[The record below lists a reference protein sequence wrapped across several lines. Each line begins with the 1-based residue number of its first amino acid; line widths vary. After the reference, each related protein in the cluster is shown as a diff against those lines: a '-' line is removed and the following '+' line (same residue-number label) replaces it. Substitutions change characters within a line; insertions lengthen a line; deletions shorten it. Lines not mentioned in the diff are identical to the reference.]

1 MSFQQNE
8 YSHKKVSEDNNGQG
22 ANPPIA
28 SPLNDQQFNSLQQT
42 VSELS
47 SQQLAWVS
55 GYFWGLAQNQP
66 SAAAATPIAQAA
78 ASVAAKP
85 AGKLSIIFASQT
97 GNAKGVAE
105 ALEQEAKAEGIA
117 VELFDASDYKGK
129 NLAKETH
136 VIIVAS
142 TNGEGE
148 APDNA
153 IELHEF
159 LQSKKAPKLPN
170 LQYAV
175 IALGDSSYEFFCQT
189 GKDFDT
195 YLSKLGATA
204 FIDRI
209 DCDVDYEAPAAEWRK
224 QALEQVKEALS
235 SGNEAEVVQL
245 PVGQAAPGH
254 SAYNKQNP
262 YTATLLTSQK
272 ITGRDSG
279 KDVRHVE
286 IDLEE
291 SGLTYQPG
299 DALGVWFDNSSELAN
314 AILAKAGLSGV
325 ESVEVDG
332 ESLSIHSALVS
343 KYEITAS
350 NPQFVTKFAELSGSK
365 KLQKLVKDKDKLREY
380 AANTQVVDV
389 LAEKKTK
396 LSAEELVGLLRRLTP
411 RLYSIASSQTEV
423 DEEVHLTVGLVE
435 YDKGDEKRHGGASSF
450 LAQRLEEGGE
460 VKVFVEHNNNFKL
473 PQDDNTPIIMVGPG
487 TGIAPFRSFIQ
498 ERDNR
503 DAEGKNWLFFGDRT
517 FTQDFLYQVEW
528 QKYLKSGLLTRLDVA
543 FSRDQAE
550 KVYVQH
556 RILENAE
563 QVWQWI
569 QDGAYIYVCGDATRM
584 AKDVH
589 DSLVFVAE
597 QQGKLSR
604 EEAEAFINDLRKAKR
619 YQRDVY

>member
-1 MSFQQNE
+1 MSFQKNE
-8 YSHKKVSEDNNGQG
+8 YSHKNVSEDNNGQG
-22 ANPPIA
+22 GTPPIA
-28 SPLNDQQFNSLQQT
+28 SPLNDQQISSLQQT

-66 SAAAATPIAQAA
+66 NTAVTPIAQATA
-78 ASVAAKP
+78 AVSAKP

-159 LQSKKAPKLPN
+159 LQSKKAPKLSN
-170 LQYAV
+170 LQYGV

-189 GKDFDT
+189 GKDFDA
-195 YLSKLGATA
+195 YLSKLGATP
-204 FIDRI
+204 FIDRL

-224 QALEQVKEALS
+224 NALGKVKDTLS
-235 SGNEAEVVQL
+235 SGTEADVVQL
-245 PVGQAAPGH
+245 PVGQAATAH
-254 SAYNKQNP
+254 SPYNKQNP

-279 KDVRHVE
+279 KDVRHIE
-286 IDLEE
+286 IDLEG

-299 DALGVWFDNSSELAN
+299 DALGVWFENSSELAN
-314 AILAKAGLSGV
+314 AILGKVGLSGV
-325 ESVEVDG
+325 ETVDVDG

-343 KYEITAS
+343 KYEITTS
-350 NPQFVTKFAELSGSK
+350 NPQLITKFAELSGSK
-365 KLQKLVKDKDKLREY
+365 KLQKLVDDKDKLREY
-380 AANTQVVDV
+380 SANTQIVDV

-396 LSAEELVGLLRRLTP
+396 LTADELISLLRRLTP
-411 RLYSIASSQTEV
+411 RLYSIASSQEEV
-423 DEEVHLTVGLVE
+423 DEEVHLTVALVE
-435 YDKGDEKRHGGASSF
+435 YEQNDEKRYGGASSF
-450 LAQRLEEGGE
+450 LAQRLEEGDE

-473 PQDDNTPIIMVGPG
+473 PEDDSTPIIMVGPG

-498 ERDNR
+498 ERENR

-528 QKYLKSGLLTRLDVA
+528 QKYLKSGVLSRLDVA
-543 FSRDQAE
+543 FSRDQVE

-556 RILENAE
+556 RILENAAH
-563 QVWQWI
+563 VWQWI
-569 QDGAYIYVCGDATRM
+569 QEGAYIYVCGDATRM

-589 DSLVFVAE
+589 DALVIVAE
-597 QQGKLSR
+597 QEGKMPR
-604 EEAEAFINDLRKAKR
+604 DDAEQFINDLRKAKR

>member
-1 MSFQQNE
+1 MSFQKNE
-8 YSHKKVSEDNNGQG
+8 YSHKNVMEDNNGQG
-22 ANPPIA
+22 GKPPI
-28 SPLNDQQFNSLQQT
+28 SGPLNDQQFSSLQQT

-66 SAAAATPIAQAA
+66 GSVAATPITHGAA
-78 ASVAAKP
+78 AVAVKP
-85 AGKLSIIFASQT
+85 TGKLSIIFASQT

-105 ALEQEAKAEGIA
+105 ALEQEARAEGIA

-189 GKDFDT
+189 GKDFDA
-195 YLSKLGATA
+195 YLSKLGAKP
-204 FIDRI
+204 FIERI
-209 DCDVDYEAPAAEWRK
+209 DCDVDYEASAAEWRK

-245 PVGQAAPGH
+245 PVGQTAPGH
-254 SAYNKQNP
+254 SVYNKQNP

-350 NPQFVTKFAELSGSK
+350 NPQLVTKFAELSGSK
-365 KLQKLVKDKDKLREY
+365 KLQKLVEDKDKLREY
-380 AANTQVVDV
+380 AVNTQIVDV

-435 YDKGDEKRHGGASSF
+435 YDKGDEKRYGGASSF
-450 LAQRLEEGGE
+450 LAQRLEESGE

-503 DAEGKNWLFFGDRT
+503 DAQGKNWLFFGDRT

-589 DSLVFVAE
+589 DALVFVAE

>member
-1 MSFQQNE
+1 M
-8 YSHKKVSEDNNGQG
+8 
-22 ANPPIA
+22 
-28 SPLNDQQFNSLQQT
+28 
-42 VSELS
+42 
-47 SQQLAWVS
+47 
-55 GYFWGLAQNQP
+55 
-66 SAAAATPIAQAA
+66 
-78 ASVAAKP
+78 
-85 AGKLSIIFASQT
+85 
-97 GNAKGVAE
+97 
-105 ALEQEAKAEGIA
+105 
-117 VELFDASDYKGK
+117 
-129 NLAKETH
+129 
-136 VIIVAS
+136 AS

-170 LQYAV
+170 LKYGV
-175 IALGDSSYEFFCQT
+175 IGLGDSSYEFFCQT
-189 GKDFDT
+189 GKDFDS
-195 YLSKLGATA
+195 YLSKLGATS
-204 FIDRI
+204 FIERI
-209 DCDVDYEAPAAEWRK
+209 DCDVDYEAPASEWR
-224 QALEQVKEALS
+224 QNALDKVKEALA

-254 SAYNKQNP
+254 SPYNKQNP

-286 IDLEE
+286 IDLDG

-299 DALGVWFDNSSELAN
+299 DALGVWFENSSDLAN

-325 ESVEVDG
+325 ESVDVDG
-332 ESLSIHSALVS
+332 ESISIHSALVS
-343 KYEITAS
+343 KFEITSA
-350 NPQFVTKFAELSGSK
+350 NPQLVTKFAELSGSK
-365 KLQKLVKDKDKLREY
+365 KLLKLVEDKDKLREY
-380 AANTQVVDV
+380 ATNTQVVDV

-411 RLYSIASSQTEV
+411 RLYSIASSQSEV

-435 YDKGDEKRHGGASSF
+435 YDKGDEKRFGGASSF
-450 LAQRLEEGGE
+450 LSHRLEEGGE

-473 PQDDNTPIIMVGPG
+473 PQDDNTPVIMIGPG

-498 ERDNR
+498 ERDDR
-503 DAEGKNWLFFGDRT
+503 GADGKNWLFFGDRT

-528 QKYLKSGLLTRLDVA
+528 QKYLKSGLLNRLDVA

-569 QDGAYIYVCGDATRM
+569 QEGAYIYVCGDATRM

-589 DSLVFVAE
+589 EALIHVAE
-597 QQGKLSR
+597 QHGKLSR
-604 EEAEAFINDLRKAKR
+604 DDAEEFINELRKAKR

>member
-22 ANPPIA
+22 GNPPIA

-291 SGLTYQPG
+291 SGLTYQAG

-365 KLQKLVKDKDKLREY
+365 KLQKLVEDKDKLREY

-435 YDKGDEKRHGGASSF
+435 YDKGDEKRYGGASVS
-450 LAQRLEEGGE
+450 
-460 VKVFVEHNNNFKL
+460 
-473 PQDDNTPIIMVGPG
+473 
-487 TGIAPFRSFIQ
+487 
-498 ERDNR
+498 
-503 DAEGKNWLFFGDRT
+503 
-517 FTQDFLYQVEW
+517 
-528 QKYLKSGLLTRLDVA
+528 
-543 FSRDQAE
+543 
-550 KVYVQH
+550 
-556 RILENAE
+556 
-563 QVWQWI
+563 
-569 QDGAYIYVCGDATRM
+569 
-584 AKDVH
+584 
-589 DSLVFVAE
+589 SLNV
-597 QQGKLSR
+597 
-604 EEAEAFINDLRKAKR
+604 
-619 YQRDVY
+619 

>member
-1 MSFQQNE
+1 MSLN
-8 YSHKKVSEDNNGQG
+8 KNVSSQG
-22 ANPPIA
+22 NTPQELPSIA
-28 SPLNDQQFNSLQQT
+28 APLNDQQLNSLQQT
-42 VSELS
+42 VADLS

-55 GYFWGLAQNQP
+55 GYFWGLAQTQP
-66 SAAAATPIAQAA
+66 ASAAAPINQAA
-78 ASVAAKP
+78 AAVAAKP
-85 AGKLSIIFASQT
+85 AGKLSIIYASQT

-105 ALEQEAKAEGIA
+105 ALEQEAKAQGIKA
-117 VELFDASDYKGK
+117 ALFDASDYKGK

-170 LQYAV
+170 LKYGV
-175 IALGDSSYEFFCQT
+175 IGLGDSSYEFFCQT
-189 GKDFDT
+189 GKDFDA
-195 YLSKLGATA
+195 YLAKQGATA

-209 DCDVDYEAPAAEWRK
+209 DCDVDYEAPASEWRAK
-224 QALEQVKEALS
+224 ALETVKDDLS
-235 SGNEAEVVQL
+235 SGQEADVVQL
-245 PVGQAAPGH
+245 PVAQAAGH
-254 SAYNKQNP
+254 SQYSKQKP

-286 IDLEE
+286 IDLEG

-299 DALGVWFDNSSELAN
+299 DALGVWFENSSELAN
-314 AILAKAGLSGV
+314 AILAKVGLSGV

-332 ESLSIHSALVS
+332 ESLSIHSALVA

-350 NPQFVTKFAELSGSK
+350 NPQLVTKFAELSGSK
-365 KLQKLVKDKDKLREY
+365 KLQKLVEDKDKLREY
-380 AANTQVVDV
+380 AGNTQVVDV

-396 LSAEELVGLLRRLTP
+396 LTAEELVGLLRRLTP
-411 RLYSIASSQTEV
+411 RLYSIASSQAEV
-423 DEEVHLTVGLVE
+423 EEEVHLTVGLVE
-435 YDKGDEKRHGGASSF
+435 YDKGDDKRYGGASSF
-450 LAQRLEEGGE
+450 LSQRLEEGGE
-460 VKVFVEHNNNFKL
+460 VKVFVENNNNFKL
-473 PQDDNTPIIMVGPG
+473 PQDDNTPVIMIGPG

-498 ERDNR
+498 ERENR

-528 QKYLKSGLLTRLDVA
+528 QKYLKSGLLNRLDVA

-563 QVWQWI
+563 QVWQWV
-569 QDGAYIYVCGDATRM
+569 QEGAYIYVCGDATRM

-589 DSLVFVAE
+589 EALVIVAE
-597 QQGKLSR
+597 QQGKMSR
-604 EEAEAFINDLRKAKR
+604 DDAEEFINDLRKAKR

>member
-1 MSFQQNE
+1 MSLN
-8 YSHKKVSEDNNGQG
+8 KNVSSQG
-22 ANPPIA
+22 NTPQELPSIA
-28 SPLNDQQFNSLQQT
+28 APLNDQQLNSLQQT
-42 VSELS
+42 VADLS

-55 GYFWGLAQNQP
+55 GYFWGLAQTQTV
-66 SAAAATPIAQAA
+66 SAAAPINQAA
-78 ASVAAKP
+78 AAVAAKP
-85 AGKLSIIFASQT
+85 AGKLTIIYASQT

-105 ALEQEAKAEGIA
+105 ALEQEAKALGIEA
-117 VELFDASDYKGK
+117 ELFDASDYKGK

-170 LQYAV
+170 LKYGV
-175 IALGDSSYEFFCQT
+175 IGLGDSSYEFFCQT
-189 GKDFDT
+189 GKDFDA
-195 YLSKLGATA
+195 YLAKQGATA

-209 DCDVDYEAPAAEWRK
+209 DCDVDYEAPASDWRAK
-224 QALEQVKEALS
+224 ALETVKEDLS
-235 SGNEAEVVQL
+235 SGQEADVVQL
-245 PVGQAAPGH
+245 PVAQASGH
-254 SAYNKQNP
+254 SQYSKQKP

-279 KDVRHVE
+279 KDVRHIE
-286 IDLEE
+286 IDLEG

-299 DALGVWFDNSSELAN
+299 DALGVWFENSSKLAN
-314 AILAKAGLSGV
+314 TILAKVGLSGV

-350 NPQFVTKFAELSGSK
+350 NPQLVAKFAELSGSK
-365 KLQKLVKDKDKLREY
+365 KLQKLAEDKDKLREY

-389 LAEKKTK
+389 LDEKKTK
-396 LSAEELVGLLRRLTP
+396 LTAEQLIGLLRRLTP

-423 DEEVHLTVGLVE
+423 DQEVHLTVGLVE
-435 YDKGDEKRHGGASSF
+435 YDKGDDKRYGGASGF
-450 LAQRLEEGGE
+450 LSQRLEEGGE
-460 VKVFVEHNNNFKL
+460 VKVFVENNNNFKL
-473 PQDDNTPIIMVGPG
+473 PQDDNTPVIMIGPG

-528 QKYLKSGLLTRLDVA
+528 QKYLKSGLLNRLDVA

-569 QDGAYIYVCGDATRM
+569 QEGAYIYVCGDATRM

-589 DSLVFVAE
+589 EALVIVAE
-597 QQGKLSR
+597 QQGKMSR
-604 EEAEAFINDLRKAKR
+604 DDAEEFINDLRKAKR

>member
-1 MSFQQNE
+1 MSFQKNE
-8 YSHKKVSEDNNGQG
+8 YSHKNVSEDNNGQG
-22 ANPPIA
+22 GTPPIA
-28 SPLNDQQFNSLQQT
+28 SPLNDQQISSLQQT

-66 SAAAATPIAQAA
+66 NTAVTPIAQATA
-78 ASVAAKP
+78 AVSAKP

-97 GNAKGVAE
+97 GNSKGVAE

-159 LQSKKAPKLPN
+159 LQSKKAPKLSN
-170 LQYAV
+170 LQYGV

-189 GKDFDT
+189 GKDFDA
-195 YLSKLGATA
+195 YLSKLGATP
-204 FIDRI
+204 FIDRL

-224 QALEQVKEALS
+224 NALGKVKDTLS
-235 SGNEAEVVQL
+235 SGTEADVVQL
-245 PVGQAAPGH
+245 PVGQAATAH
-254 SAYNKQNP
+254 SPYNKQNP

-279 KDVRHVE
+279 KDVRHIE
-286 IDLEE
+286 IDLEG

-299 DALGVWFDNSSELAN
+299 DALGVWFENSSELAN
-314 AILAKAGLSGV
+314 AILGKVGLSGV
-325 ESVEVDG
+325 ETVDVDG

-343 KYEITAS
+343 KYEITTS
-350 NPQFVTKFAELSGSK
+350 NPQLITKFAELSGSK
-365 KLQKLVKDKDKLREY
+365 KLQKLVDDKDKLREY
-380 AANTQVVDV
+380 SANTQIVDV

-396 LSAEELVGLLRRLTP
+396 LTADELISLLRRLTP
-411 RLYSIASSQTEV
+411 RLYSIASSQEEV
-423 DEEVHLTVGLVE
+423 DEEVHLTVALVE
-435 YDKGDEKRHGGASSF
+435 YEQNDEKRYGGASSF
-450 LAQRLEEGGE
+450 LAQRLEEGDE

-473 PQDDNTPIIMVGPG
+473 PEDDSTPIIMVGPG

-498 ERDNR
+498 ERENR

-528 QKYLKSGLLTRLDVA
+528 QKYLKSGVLSRLDVA
-543 FSRDQAE
+543 FSRDQVE

-556 RILENAE
+556 RILENAA

-569 QDGAYIYVCGDATRM
+569 QEGAYIYVCGDATRM

-589 DSLVFVAE
+589 DALVIVAE
-597 QQGKLSR
+597 QEGKMPR
-604 EEAEAFINDLRKAKR
+604 DDAEQFINDLRKAKR

>member
-1 MSFQQNE
+1 MSLN
-8 YSHKKVSEDNNGQG
+8 KNVSSSGNTQSQELP
-22 ANPPIA
+22 AIA
-28 SPLNDQQFNSLQQT
+28 SPLNDQQLNTLQQT
-42 VSELS
+42 VADLS
-47 SQQLAWVS
+47 PQQLAWVS
-55 GYFWGLAQNQP
+55 GYFWGLSQAQP
-66 SAAAATPIAQAA
+66 MAAAAPINQAA
-78 ASVAAKP
+78 AAVAAKP

-105 ALEQEAKAEGIA
+105 ALEQEAKAQGIA

-136 VIIVAS
+136 VIVVAS

-170 LQYAV
+170 LKYGV
-175 IALGDSSYEFFCQT
+175 IGLGDSSYEFFCQT
-189 GKDFDT
+189 GKDFDA
-195 YLSKLGATA
+195 YLAKLGATS
-204 FIDRI
+204 FIERI
-209 DCDVDYEAPAAEWRK
+209 DCDVDYEASAAEWRSK
-224 QALEQVKEALS
+224 ALSVVKEDLAA
-235 SGNEAEVVQL
+235 GPEAEVVQL

-254 SAYNKQNP
+254 SAFNKQNP

-286 IDLEE
+286 IDLDG

-299 DALGVWFDNSSELAN
+299 DALGVWFENSSDLAN
-314 AILAKAGLSGV
+314 AILAKVGLSGV
-325 ESVEVDG
+325 ESVEIDG

-343 KYEITAS
+343 KFEITAS
-350 NPQFVTKFAELSGSK
+350 NPQLVTKFAELSGSK
-365 KLQKLVKDKDKLREY
+365 KLQKLVDDKDKLREY
-380 AANTQVVDV
+380 AGNTQVVDV

-396 LSAEELVGLLRRLTP
+396 LTAEELVGLLRRLTP

-435 YDKGDEKRHGGASSF
+435 YDQGDEKRFGGASSF

-460 VKVFVEHNNNFKL
+460 VKVFVENNNNFKL
-473 PQDDNTPIIMVGPG
+473 PQDDNTPVIMVGPG

-528 QKYLKSGLLTRLDVA
+528 QKYLKSGVLNRLDVA
-543 FSRDQAE
+543 FSRDQSE

-569 QDGAYIYVCGDATRM
+569 QEGAYIYVCGDATRM

-589 DSLVFVAE
+589 EALVIVAE
-597 QQGKLSR
+597 QQGKMSR
-604 EEAEAFINDLRKAKR
+604 DDAEEFINELRKAKR

>member
-1 MSFQQNE
+1 
-8 YSHKKVSEDNNGQG
+8 
-22 ANPPIA
+22 
-28 SPLNDQQFNSLQQT
+28 
-42 VSELS
+42 
-47 SQQLAWVS
+47 WVS

-66 SAAAATPIAQAA
+66 SAAASNPTAQAA
-78 ASVAAKP
+78 AAVAAKP

-105 ALEQEAKAEGIA
+105 SLEQEAKAEGIA

-245 PVGQAAPGH
+245 PVGQAALGH

-314 AILAKAGLSGV
+314 AILGKVGLSGV

-365 KLQKLVKDKDKLREY
+365 KLQKLAEDK
-380 AANTQVVDV
+380 
-389 LAEKKTK
+389 
-396 LSAEELVGLLRRLTP
+396 
-411 RLYSIASSQTEV
+411 
-423 DEEVHLTVGLVE
+423 
-435 YDKGDEKRHGGASSF
+435 
-450 LAQRLEEGGE
+450 
-460 VKVFVEHNNNFKL
+460 
-473 PQDDNTPIIMVGPG
+473 
-487 TGIAPFRSFIQ
+487 
-498 ERDNR
+498 
-503 DAEGKNWLFFGDRT
+503 
-517 FTQDFLYQVEW
+517 
-528 QKYLKSGLLTRLDVA
+528 
-543 FSRDQAE
+543 
-550 KVYVQH
+550 
-556 RILENAE
+556 
-563 QVWQWI
+563 
-569 QDGAYIYVCGDATRM
+569 
-584 AKDVH
+584 
-589 DSLVFVAE
+589 
-597 QQGKLSR
+597 
-604 EEAEAFINDLRKAKR
+604 
-619 YQRDVY
+619 

>member
-1 MSFQQNE
+1 MSLNKNVP
-8 YSHKKVSEDNNGQG
+8 SQG
-22 ANPPIA
+22 NTSQELPSIA
-28 SPLNDQQFNSLQQT
+28 APLNDQQLGSLQQT
-42 VSELS
+42 VAGLS

-55 GYFWGLAQNQP
+55 GYFWGLSQSQP
-66 SAAAATPIAQAA
+66 QAAAAPLSQAA
-78 ASVAAKP
+78 AAVAAQP
-85 AGKLSIIFASQT
+85 AGKLTVIFASQT

-105 ALEQEAKAEGIA
+105 SLEQEAKAQGIDVA
-117 VELFDASDYKGK
+117 LFDASDYKGK

-170 LQYAV
+170 LKYGV
-175 IALGDSSYEFFCQT
+175 IGLGDSSYEFFCQT

-195 YLSKLGATA
+195 YLSKLGATP
-204 FIDRI
+204 FIERV
-209 DCDVDYEAPAAEWRK
+209 DCDVDYEAPASEWKAKALDKVKDDLAAGPQAEI
-224 QALEQVKEALS
+224 
-235 SGNEAEVVQL
+235 VQL
-245 PVGQAAPGH
+245 PVGQASGH
-254 SAYNKQNP
+254 SQYNKQNP

-286 IDLEE
+286 IDLEG

-314 AILAKAGLSGV
+314 AILGKVGLSGV
-325 ESVEVDG
+325 ESVDVDG
-332 ESLSIHSALVS
+332 ESISIHSALVS

-350 NPQFVTKFAELSGSK
+350 NPQLVTKFAELSGSK
-365 KLQKLVKDKDKLREY
+365 KLQKLVEDKDKLREY
-380 AANTQVVDV
+380 ATNTQVVDV

-396 LSAEELVGLLRRLTP
+396 LSAEALIGLLRRLTP

-435 YDKGDEKRHGGASSF
+435 YDKGDEKRFGGASSF
-450 LAQRLEEGGE
+450 LTQRLEEGGE
-460 VKVFVEHNNNFKL
+460 VKVFVENNNNFKL

-528 QKYLKSGLLTRLDVA
+528 QKYLKSGLLNRLDVA
-543 FSRDQAE
+543 FSRDQVE

-556 RILENAE
+556 RILENAA

-589 DSLVFVAE
+589 DALVIVAE
-597 QQGKLSR
+597 QEGKMPR
-604 EEAEAFINDLRKAKR
+604 DDAEQFINDLRKAKR